1 MATELRNTRIKRMTV
16 WGDFT
21 CPWSHLAWRRTE
33 ALADDGVEI
42 DWRTTEHDP
51 WHQLS
56 RTELSDR
63 FQALQA
69 EVSQVLTHLLPGEP
83 LPYTLKGHVPFTG
96 AATSAYAEAYA
107 AGVARPVRRRLFEAF
122 WANGVDLDDA
132 RVLRTLLVDDLL
144 KGSSTS
150 EPVWRWGLACDI
162 TGGPISGAA
171 WHLIR
176 DWRSQWQEVGGTVP
190 TIVVDGQAIVG
201 VDAVDWLGT
210 QLRERGLD
218 AWDDRGR
225 EHPAA

>member
-1 MATELRNTRIKRMTV
+1 MNRGGEEPVATELRDTRINRMTV

-33 ALADDGVEI
+33 ALADDGVAI

-69 EVSQVLTHLLPGEP
+69 EVAQVLTHLLPGEP

-107 AGVARPVRRRLFEAF
+107 ADVARPVRRRLFEAF
-122 WANGVDLDDA
+122 WENGVDLDDA
-132 RVLRTLLVDDLL
+132 RVEAAGAELR
-144 KGSSTS
+144 
-150 EPVWRWGLACDI
+150 E
-162 TGGPISGAA
+162 GARVVS
-171 WHLIR
+171 IE
-176 DWRSQWQEVGGTVP
+176 DVGGELAVASRVGEGTRVRGSVP
-190 TIVVDGQAIVG
+190 TDGPPLHERSVRAPTSVG
-201 VDAVDWLGT
+201 LTNETA
-210 QLRERGLD
+210 
-218 AWDDRGR
+218 
-225 EHPAA
+225 

>member
-1 MATELRNTRIKRMTV
+1 MTSELRITV

-33 ALADDGVEI
+33 VLAEDRVEI
-42 DWRTTEHDP
+42 DWRTVEHDP
-51 WHQLS
+51 WHHLTP
-56 RTELSDR
+56 TEVTDR
-63 FQALQA
+63 FQALHD
-69 EVSQVLTHLLPGEP
+69 EVPQVLTHLLPDEP
-83 LPYTLKGHVPFTG
+83 LPYTLRGHVPFTG
-96 AATSAYAEAYA
+96 AATSVYAEACA

-122 WANGVDLDDA
+122 WESGVDLNDA
-132 RVLRTLLVDDLL
+132 RVLRTLLAEDLL

-150 EPVWRWGLACDI
+150 EPVWRWGLACDV
-162 TGGPISGAA
+162 TGGPISSAA
-171 WHLIR
+171 WHLVR
-176 DWRSQWQEVGGTVP
+176 DWRSQWKELGGTVP
-190 TIVVDGQAIVG
+190 TLVVDGQAIIG